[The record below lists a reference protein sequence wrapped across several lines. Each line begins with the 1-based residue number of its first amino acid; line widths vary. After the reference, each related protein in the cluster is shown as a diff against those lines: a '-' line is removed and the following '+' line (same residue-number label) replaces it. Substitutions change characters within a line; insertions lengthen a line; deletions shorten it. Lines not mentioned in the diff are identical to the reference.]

1 MIACEIF
8 LQQSSIGGCGLMRH
22 WKNGGVLVSA
32 AGGCMSH
39 TCSGAG
45 PGEILKDEVLWTTVA
60 DNTINVTKP

>member
-1 MIACEIF
+1 
-8 LQQSSIGGCGLMRH
+8 MRH